1 MRPLAILGGTFDPIH
16 IAHLAVAWEA
26 AELLD
31 ADVRLMPAAVPPHR
45 PPPIA
50 DATTRVA
57 IFAALRGQDRLGLD
71 TRELARGGP
80 SYTIDTLAELRA
92 EEGDR
97 PIVLL
102 MGADAF
108 AGLTG
113 WHRWHA
119 LRGRAHR
126 RAFAPGCR
134 ARMAGGA
141 GQQVVARQVADPR
154 QLCGQPAGKIVELD
168 VTPLDISA
176 TRIRDLLAA
185 GRDPRYLLPEALFDD
200 PALLAP
206 YASMISRRAAV
217 TVTVRIV
224 ARADHDA
231 WLSFVTATTPST
243 DAKARP
249 RWPAEITRMT
259 WSRFFDAYEPVHA
272 LVAEADGELLGP
284 GALPV
289 PPQHDPDRAKLL
301 LAGPVHACTPRGARS
316 RSRTDRSGVR
326 ARPERP
332 VARGCTGRRTR
343 AISRRCSSTTE

>member
-31 ADVRLMPAAVPPHR
+31 AEVRLMPAAVPPHR

-57 IFAALRGQDRLGLD
+57 MLRAALRGQDRLGLD

-80 SYTIDTLAELRA
+80 SYTVDTLAELRA

-102 MGADAF
+102 LGADAF
-108 AGLTG
+108 AGLPG
-113 WHRWHA
+113 WHRWYA
-119 LRGRAHR
+119 LFEAAHIGVLSR
-126 RAFAPGCR
+126 PGV
-134 ARMAGGA
+134 ARQWPAELA
-141 GQQVVARQVADPR
+141 EQVVARQVADPR
-154 QLCGQPAGKIVELD
+154 RLRGQPSGKIVELD

-206 YASMISRRAAV
+206 YRE
-217 TVTVRIV
+217 
-224 ARADHDA
+224 HG
-231 WLSFVTATTPST
+231 FQ
-243 DAKARP
+243 
-249 RWPAEITRMT
+249 E
-259 WSRFFDAYEPVHA
+259 
-272 LVAEADGELLGP
+272 GP
-284 GALPV
+284 P
-289 PPQHDPDRAKLL
+289 
-301 LAGPVHACTPRGARS
+301 
-316 RSRTDRSGVR
+316 
-326 ARPERP
+326 
-332 VARGCTGRRTR
+332 
-343 AISRRCSSTTE
+343 